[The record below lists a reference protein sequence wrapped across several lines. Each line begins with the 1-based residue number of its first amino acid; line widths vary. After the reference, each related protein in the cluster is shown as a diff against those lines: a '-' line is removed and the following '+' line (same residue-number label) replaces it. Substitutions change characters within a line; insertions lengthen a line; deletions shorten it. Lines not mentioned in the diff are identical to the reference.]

1 MDTFVQA
8 GGWLM
13 IPLVLSSLVALAVI
27 GALFINLKKKK
38 VLPEGLA
45 EKAQKLARSGKMTP
59 QHIQQVRDGSLLG
72 SVLAAG
78 LDNVG
83 SPRHLMKESIEEA
96 GRHAIHKM
104 DKYMTTLGTIA
115 AIAPLLGLLGT
126 VVGMIVVFNE
136 MLKQGGVGNPADLA
150 GGISQALVTTA
161 FGISIAVPALIFHR
175 YFRGKINDYAVDMEK
190 EAVKLLE
197 IVNVP
202 AAHSKR
208 SSDAAAKIAA
218 SKRPAQ
224 RAKATAGGVA

>member
-1 MDTFVQA
+1 MDTFLQA

-13 IPLVLSSLVALAVI
+13 IPLVLSSLVAIAVI
-27 GALFINLKKKK
+27 LALFMNLKKSK

-59 QHIQQVRDGSLLG
+59 AHIQQVRDGSLLG

-78 LDNVG
+78 LATVG
-83 SPRHLMKESIEEA
+83 QPRHLMKESIEES

-136 MLKQGGVGNPADLA
+136 MLSQGGVGNPADLA

-175 YFRGKINDYAVDMEK
+175 FFRGKINDFAVDMEK

-197 IVNVP
+197 MINVP
-202 AAHSKR
+202 PAPARRQADATKPAARKPMPQAR
-208 SSDAAAKIAA
+208 T
-218 SKRPAQ
+218 
-224 RAKATAGGVA
+224 TAGGIA

>member
-13 IPLVLSSLVALAVI
+13 IPLVLSSLVAIAVI
-27 GALFINLKKKK
+27 LALFMTLKKDK
-38 VLPEGLA
+38 VIPDGLA
-45 EKAQKLARSGKMTP
+45 DKAQKLAKSGKMT
-59 QHIQQVRDGSLLG
+59 QGHIDQIKEGSLLG
-72 SVLAAG
+72 GVLA
-78 LDNVG
+78 
-83 SPRHLMKESIEEA
+83 
-96 GRHAIHKM
+96 
-104 DKYMTTLGTIA
+104 T

-175 YFRGKINDYAVDMEK
+175 YFRGKINDYAIEMEQQ
-190 EAVKLLE
+190 AIRLLE

-202 AAHSKR
+202 NRRAT
-208 SSDAAAKIAA
+208 DIANGKVPQR
-218 SKRPAQ
+218 KRPAQ
-224 RAKATAGGVA
+224 AVNTGRVA

>member
-13 IPLVLSSLVALAVI
+13 IPLVLSSLVAIAVI
-27 GALFINLKKKK
+27 GALFLNLKKQK
-38 VLPEGLA
+38 VLPDGLA

-59 QHIQQVRDGSLLG
+59 AHIQQVRDGSLLG

-78 LDNVG
+78 LDSVG
-83 SPRHLMKESIEEA
+83 QPRHLMKESVEEA

-136 MLKQGGVGNPADLA
+136 MLSQGGVGNPADLA

-175 YFRGKINDYAVDMEK
+175 HFRGKINDYAVDMEK
-190 EAVKLLE
+190 EAVKILE
-197 IVNVP
+197 IVNLP
-202 AAHSKR
+202 SPQGKR
-208 SSDAAAKIAA
+208 STDGAAKLQA
-218 SKRPAQ
+218 KRNAQ
-224 RAKATAGGVA
+224 LAKATAGGFA

>member
-1 MDTFVQA
+1 MDTFLQA

-13 IPLVLSSLVALAVI
+13 IPLVLSSLVAIAVI
-27 GALFINLKKKK
+27 LALFMNLKKSK
-38 VLPEGLA
+38 VLPEGLV

-59 QHIQQVRDGSLLG
+59 AHIQQVRDGSLLG

-78 LDNVG
+78 LATVG
-83 SPRHLMKESIEEA
+83 QPRHLMKESIEES

-136 MLKQGGVGNPADLA
+136 MLSQGGVGNPADLA

-175 YFRGKINDYAVDMEK
+175 FFRGKINDFAVDMEK

-197 IVNVP
+197 MINVP
-202 AAHSKR
+202 PVPARRQAGATKPAARKSMPQAR
-208 SSDAAAKIAA
+208 TA
-218 SKRPAQ
+218 
-224 RAKATAGGVA
+224 AGGIA

>member
-13 IPLVLSSLVALAVI
+13 IPLVLSSLVAIAVI
-27 GALFINLKKKK
+27 LALFVSLKKSK
-38 VLPEGLA
+38 VLPQGLA
-45 EKAQKLARSGKMTP
+45 EKAQKLARSGKMSP
-59 QHIQQVRDGSLLG
+59 AHIKQIRDGSILG

-78 LDNVG
+78 LDTVG
-83 SPRHLMKESIEEA
+83 QPRHLMKESIEEA

-126 VVGMIVVFNE
+126 VVGMIVVFNQ
-136 MLKQGGVGNPADLA
+136 MLQAGGVGNPADLA

-175 YFRGKINDYAVDMEK
+175 YFRGKINDYAVEMEK
-190 EAVKLLE
+190 EAVKILE
-197 IVNVP
+197 IVNLPTARRQAEPTRP
-202 AAHSKR
+202 AAVKT
-208 SSDAAAKIAA
+208 
-218 SKRPAQ
+218 AQ
-224 RAKATAGGVA
+224 RTKATAGGLA

>member
-13 IPLVLSSLVALAVI
+13 IPLVLSSLVAIAVI
-27 GALFINLKKKK
+27 LALFMNLKKSK

-45 EKAQKLARSGKMTP
+45 EKAQKLARSGKMTSA
-59 QHIQQVRDGSLLG
+59 HIQQVRDGSLLG

-78 LDNVG
+78 LDTVG
-83 SPRHLMKESIEEA
+83 QPRHLMKESIEES

-104 DKYMTTLGTIA
+104 DKYMTTLGTVA

-126 VVGMIVVFNE
+126 VVGMIVVFNT
-136 MLKQGGVGNPADLA
+136 MLKAGGVGNPADLA

-175 YFRGKINDYAVDMEK
+175 YFRGKINDFAIEMEK
-190 EAVKLLE
+190 EAIKLLE
-197 IVNVP
+197 IANVP
-202 AAHSKR
+202 STPARRHA
-208 SSDAAAKIAA
+208 DAA
-218 SKRPAQ
+218 RPAARKPMPQ
-224 RAKATAGGVA
+224 ARTAAGGVA